1 MGFRYRKS
9 INFGPVRINLSK
21 SGIGWSVG
29 GKGARFTKK
38 ANGGYRS
45 TLGVP
50 GTGVSYVKDY
60 PAQKKQGDKLSNQK
74 TAASLNHD
82 GSMNSTI
89 HTENYDPIQQGQQGG
104 MKYCTSCGAKL
115 LSEAVMCPHCGAMQ
129 YQPRRTPKKKPSAIN
144 GFLLAACVLAS
155 LDILGL
161 WMMLMESTQP
171 TDFWWGYGP
180 FVFVG
185 IMAVAVAALWT
196 AFLTK
201 SRAGALFGAVVLCL
215 SPIGY
220 PLFASYM
227 VLPAVFAW
235 IGFAKSKKPEDKK
248 TQNPAQSDPWDA
260 AK

>member
-1 MGFRYRKS
+1 MD
-9 INFGPVRINLSK
+9 IPE
-21 SGIGWSVG
+21 
-29 GKGARFTKK
+29 
-38 ANGGYRS
+38 
-45 TLGVP
+45 
-50 GTGVSYVKDY
+50 
-60 PAQKKQGDKLSNQK
+60 NQR
-74 TAASLNHD
+74 
-82 GSMNSTI
+82 
-89 HTENYDPIQQGQQGG
+89 
-104 MKYCTSCGAKL
+104 KYCTSCGAAIYK
-115 LSEAVMCPHCGAMQ
+115 EAVMCPHCGAMQ
-129 YQPRRTPKKKPSAIN
+129 YQPRRAPKKKPSAIN

-155 LDILGL
+155 LDTLGL
-161 WMMLMESTQP
+161 WMMLMGSAQP

-180 FVFVG
+180 FIFVG
-185 IMAVAVAALWT
+185 IMAVSVAALWT

-248 TQNPAQSDPWDA
+248 TQNPAQSDPWEA